1 LIVDSIS
8 VQNDAENICTK
19 LANLKSVRRTSGD
32 PPGKFLGIFG
42 RNDLVGKYQKRLEDL
57 EENVRMEQ
65 SDTTRSRQVHIS
77 TNFGLAQTMM
87 FQYLPICLLY
97 CIGISIWLW
106 CSSFRKF
113 IYKHFNILSS
123 VLIFFTSL

>member
-1 LIVDSIS
+1 MIVDSIS

-77 TNFGLAQTMM
+77 TNFGLAQTMI
-87 FQYLPICLLY
+87 FNISLSVCYTALELVFGSGAHLSENLFIN
-97 CIGISIWLW
+97 ISIFCHL
-106 CSSFRKF
+106 F
-113 IYKHFNILSS
+113 
-123 VLIFFTSL
+123 